1 MSVSQLAVLL
11 RHPSAPPATLM
22 TPEEYFAMK
31 VPTYNVPPFD
41 TRRESYC
48 LFCGDIH
55 YPLCRP
61 EPLVSP
67 PSDPRDHPV
76 ADKYA
81 QTTATKVAARVAQYT
96 DRITLLT
103 SPCQDEASRER
114 LLTQFQDEP
123 IRQRDMWDDVREAYA
138 SLDEPEK
145 IDFCHDIQRAIARAR
160 VSSMKRAATKLLHLE
175 FL

>member
-11 RHPSAPPATLM
+11 RHPSAPAVPLM
-22 TPEEYFAMK
+22 TPEEFFAMHQTY
-31 VPTYNVPPFD
+31 VPPPFD
-41 TRRESYC
+41 P
-48 LFCGDIH
+48 G
-55 YPLCRP
+55 
-61 EPLVSP
+61 
-67 PSDPRDHPV
+67 DHPV

-123 IRQRDMWDDVREAYA
+123 IRERDMWDDVREAYA

-160 VSSMKRAATKLLHLE
+160 VSSMKRAATRLLHLE